1 MEETLTNCVLGGILV
16 GFSLGIVLT
25 CGCSTGGLDIL
36 GLWLAKKGKASAW
49 GASA

>member
-1 MEETLTNCVLGGILV
+1 MLTNCVLGGILV